1 MIVDWLNKS
10 MFPDYKLNPD
20 QEHQESFSNGVS
32 LIFIITIFVYS
43 ILGTAIVSI
52 LVVDL
57 GMLGLIFANQM
68 KAIERNEFIT
78 FSELK
83 TIASPKELLS
93 FVDVSPVFALFVFIA
108 IILSLVSMQW
118 FIVKMKRKVNLRVN
132 KFVRIALFV
141 MSLTI
146 IVAIFTKPDYYNSN
160 VLKFEEKNFHNFDPL
175 KRARQDGYIPTLL
188 NTINLTY
195 MDKPS
200 EYSKDR
206 VEDIAVKYNQI
217 ARDINKNRDSSLN
230 ESQTLL
236 FLSESLMDPAQIPN
250 LLLNETP
257 IPFISNI
264 VDEQIGGTMYS
275 QYIGGGTANLEWSIL
290 TSFSLEAFRDPL
302 IITPYSD
309 FYADSKN
316 HHTVLDFYNQKK
328 VAIHPYTAELYNR
341 KSIYDA
347 IGFDEFR
354 YLNHGIEYTEKLG
367 KQTRISDESLNK
379 DIINVANQDDVGLI
393 HVLSMQNH
401 TPYNKKIPDMS
412 YTPEINTD
420 IFPKEDEQELM
431 NYLQGIHASDKAIEE
446 LINEFKDAER
456 EVNLLFYGDHLPGIF
471 SGKED
476 QFKGNLLH
484 QTPWFIYMN
493 HGRSEGGRQFDG
505 LSPAFLVPVILREG
519 NYYVSPFQ
527 GLMDMLLKSGV
538 KRIGQD
544 YIVTDEGRI
553 YDKDISK
560 DMLMMIKDYRIV
572 QYDALFGH
580 DWLPSGFYTEEK

>member
-175 KRARQDGYIPTLL
+175 KRARQDGYIPTLM